1 IVVTDVNVPC
11 IGNMVQGEP
20 THQLGNSCSN
30 SNSCYLYIYP
40 LSPDH
45 TAPTT
50 VIRKN
55 IMVGRESKALPIVR
69 FCLLCRVSPLCF
81 GSCTVS
87 FRQPCVRVRP
97 LAAEAGMRLASA
109 SL

>member
-1 IVVTDVNVPC
+1 MLRIVVTDVNVPC
-11 IGNMVQGEP
+11 IGNMVPGEP

-55 IMVGRESKALPIVR
+55 IMVGAENQE
-69 FCLLCRVSPLCF
+69 LCRLCD
-81 GSCTVS
+81 SVCYVES
-87 FRQPCVRVRP
+87 FRSVSVPVLHISARPRV
-97 LAAEAGMRLASA
+97 GDYGDWN
-109 SL
+109 